1 MSDKEK
7 TDWISALFH
16 MAVQM
21 KEIAFGLKIPCFVP
35 ISNLAKV
42 DHALPLRWPTSMCCQ
57 N

>member
-21 KEIAFGLKIPCFVP
+21 KEIAFGLKIPCFVL